1 MPLSRQREKRSP
13 APQGAELRFNVPFR
27 LQTDNK
33 TKKYETWKGNAAIL
47 YKMAFNFDKNKPIYG
62 RGEEVTRTQCYS
74 YITNNSNLLIF
85 AFCFAKM
92 QPWKNSVQWN
102 SRPRYGDAAVR
113 SSLFSVP
120 SGSHANQLRRSV
132 CGGRAGA
139 RERNGL
145 LAKAKSACSGLCDGE
160 G

>member
-1 MPLSRQREKRSP
+1 M
-13 APQGAELRFNVPFR
+13 

-33 TKKYETWKGNAAIL
+33 IRKCVTGPQETAVLFKIVF
-47 YKMAFNFDKNKPIYG
+47 KFEKTQFICG
-62 RGEEVTRTQCYS
+62 RGEEATCTQCYS

-85 AFCFAKM
+85 VFCFAKM
-92 QPWKNSVQWN
+92 QPWKHSVQWN

-120 SGSHANQLRRSV
+120 SGSHVNRLRRSV